1 MNEYKH
7 SPFDEELFDAM
18 MYYNANNPNAEKF
31 NLIDS
36 RIISLVHSY
45 NYSGKTF
52 FASNQYLADK
62 CLTTP
67 PTIQKSIN
75 RLLLHGLITKQVSCL
90 NGRKQRILTYNE
102 KGAQE
107 FKSWTT
113 PQETT

>member
-7 SPFDEELFDAM
+7 SPFDEELFEAM
-18 MYYNANNPNAEKF
+18 MYYNLNNPESEKF

-52 FASNQYLADK
+52 FGSNQYLANK

-75 RLLLHGLITKQVSCL
+75 RLLLHELINKQVSCI

-102 KGAQE
+102 QGAQE
-107 FKSWTT
+107 FKNNI
-113 PQETT
+113 PK